1 MEPRN
6 EYMLHSHLR
15 VKVNNCHAHSHFRV
29 KVNNCYAHS
38 HFRVKVNNCHAH
50 SHLRVKVNNYH
61 AHSHLRVKVN
71 NYHAHSHLRSKKH
84 YHAHSHLRVKV
95 NNYHASASLTIKNHA
110 SFPLPELRPMHNS
123 TLLISSPAP
132 QLGKYN
138 TLETV
143 YKLDSKDKSETV
155 ESVSYQY
162 IEECLKNQIPFLIQK
177 VKTFG
182 DSLF

>member
-29 KVNNCYAHS
+29 KVNNC
-38 HFRVKVNNCHAH
+38 HAH
-50 SHLRVKVNNYH
+50 SHLRVKVNN
-61 AHSHLRVKVN
+61 
-71 NYHAHSHLRSKKH
+71 

-182 DSLF
+182 DTLF